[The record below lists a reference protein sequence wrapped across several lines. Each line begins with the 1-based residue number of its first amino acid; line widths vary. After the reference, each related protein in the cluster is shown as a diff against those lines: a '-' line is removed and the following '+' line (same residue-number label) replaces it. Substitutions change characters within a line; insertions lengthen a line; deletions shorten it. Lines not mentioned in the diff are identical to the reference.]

1 MVNGAD
7 GDGKGEGYAKY
18 ELSEDGDNA
27 HIAKSACQYS
37 GQAPNRETV

>member
-1 MVNGAD
+1 VVNGAD

-27 HIAKSACQYS
+27 QIANSACQYS
-37 GQAPNRETV
+37 GPAQNPQTG